1 MMQEWKFVT
10 KQELIDFVKSYPFP
24 LERDFY
30 MDWYSWND
38 FRDGRIWPESMV
50 AMASVYDDE
59 FKIYD
64 GYIQE
69 EQEAFKEES

>member
-1 MMQEWKFVT
+1 MQNWQYVSKE
-10 KQELIDFVKSYPFP
+10 ELIEFLKSYPYP

-50 AMASVYDDE
+50 AMASCYDDE
-59 FKIYD
+59 FKICKDYLTEREV
-64 GYIQE
+64 QT
-69 EQEAFKEES
+69 